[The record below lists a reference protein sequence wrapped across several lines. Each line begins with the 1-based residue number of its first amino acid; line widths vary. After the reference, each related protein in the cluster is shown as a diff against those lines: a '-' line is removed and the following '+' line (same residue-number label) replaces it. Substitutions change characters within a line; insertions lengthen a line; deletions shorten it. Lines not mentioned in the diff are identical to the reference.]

1 MSFTFLNRREFLVR
15 MSAAAGALA
24 FAPGAG
30 AQSTSFNRNVVLDA
44 ARDLATRPY
53 TPLEGVP
60 EGLLTLDYDEYQR
73 IEYRKDA
80 AIWGGTPTRF
90 SIEMFAPGSLYTRGV
105 KISIVE
111 NGEAIAVPIDNTTF
125 RLRGRALQNRE
136 ELARNVEILELLS
149 SLGQVAGFR
158 LHYPI
163 NTPGNQEEFVVFQGA
178 SYFRAVSHKQQYGL
192 SARGLAIDVAEPT
205 GEEFPEFRE
214 FWIERPSSRAESIVV
229 HALLDSRRVTGAY
242 RFGIYPGDPTR
253 MDIEATLFAREEL
266 RHVGLGC
273 LTSMY
278 LFGELDKSDR
288 PDYRRAVH
296 DSVGLSMLTGQN
308 ESVWRPLNNPLD
320 LQVSSFVDK
329 SPKGFGLAQRDRTL
343 ESFEDI
349 PVAYQ
354 DRPSAWVTPRG
365 DWGQGHV
372 VLVEIPTPS
381 EANDN
386 IVAYW
391 RPETALQPN
400 VPHSFA
406 YQLSWPNDTPLPA
419 TISRVTRSAF
429 GLKLGTPLPEMV
441 IDYVGLPVEI
451 DVEAIKQIVI
461 DTSFSA
467 ATLVETVV
475 QPYGENGFRVF
486 VAFNPDGARMSE
498 IRVQPKYKGVV
509 LGETWLFRWLAR

>member
-1 MSFTFLNRREFLVR
+1 

-30 AQSTSFNRNVVLDA
+30 AQGARFSRKVVLDA

-53 TPLEGVP
+53 TPLEAVP
-60 EGLLTLDYDEYQR
+60 QGLLSLNYDEYQR

-80 AIWGGTPTRF
+80 AIWGRTPTRF
-90 SIEMFAPGSLYTRGV
+90 SIEMFAPGNLYTRGV

-111 NGEAIAVPIDNTTF
+111 NGEAFAVPIDKTTF
-125 RLRGRALQNRE
+125 RLRGSAPEKGQ
-136 ELARNVEILELLS
+136 ELARNAEILDLLS

-163 NTPGNQEEFVVFQGA
+163 NTEGNQEEFVVFQGA

-192 SARGLAIDVAEPT
+192 SARGLAIDVAEPR

-214 FWIERPSSRAESIVV
+214 FWIERPSSSSQSIVV

-253 MDIEATLFAREEL
+253 MDIDATLFAREEL
-266 RHVGLGC
+266 RHIGLGC

-278 LFGELDKSDR
+278 LFGELDRSDR

-296 DSVGLSMLTGQN
+296 DSVGLTILTGQN
-308 ESVWRPLNNPLD
+308 ESVWRPLNNPTY
-320 LQVSSFVDK
+320 LQVSSFVDNN
-329 SPKGFGLAQRDRTL
+329 PKGFGLAQRDRTL
-343 ESFEDI
+343 DSFEDI

-365 DWGQGHV
+365 SWGEGHV

-391 RPETALQPN
+391 RPQTPLQPN
-400 VPHSFA
+400 VPHSFG

-419 TISRVTRSAF
+419 KICRVIRSAF
-429 GLKLGTPLPEMV
+429 GLKLGTSTPEMV
-441 IDYVGLPVEI
+441 IDYVGLPAGI
-451 DVEAIKQIVI
+451 DVEAIKNIVI
-461 DTSFSA
+461 DTFFSD

-475 QPYGENGFRVF
+475 QPHSENGFRVF
-486 VAFNPDGARMSE
+486 VSFNTNGARMTE
-498 IRVQPKYKGVV
+498 IRVQPKYKGAV

>member
-1 MSFTFLNRREFLVR
+1 

-24 FAPGAG
+24 FAPTIS
-30 AQSTSFNRNVVLDA
+30 AQGTTFTRDVVLNA

-90 SIEMFAPGSLYTRGV
+90 SIEMFAPGNLYTRGV

-111 NGEAIAVPIDNTTF
+111 SGEAFAVPVDNTTF
-125 RLRGRALQNRE
+125 RLRGRALESRE
-136 ELARNVEILELLS
+136 QLARNVEILELLS

-163 NTPGNQEEFVVFQGA
+163 NSEGNQEEFVVFQGA

-266 RHVGLGC
+266 HHVGLGC

-296 DSVGLSMLTGQN
+296 DSVGLTMLTGQN
-308 ESVWRPLNNPLD
+308 ESLWRPLNNPLD
-320 LQVSSFVDK
+320 LQVSSFVDR
-329 SPKGFGLAQRDRTL
+329 SPKGFGLAQRDRSL
-343 ESFEDI
+343 DSFEDI

-354 DRPSAWVTPRG
+354 DRPSAWVVPRG
-365 DWGQGHV
+365 DWGEGHV

-386 IVAYW
+386 IVVYW
-391 RPETALQPN
+391 RPKAPLLPN

-406 YQLSWPNDTPLPA
+406 YQLRWPNDTPLPA
-419 TISRVTRSAF
+419 KMCRVTRSAF
-429 GLKLGTPLPEMV
+429 GLKLGTPFPEMA
-441 IDYVGLPVEI
+441 IDYVGLPEAI
-451 DVEAIKQIVI
+451 DAEAIKQIVI

-467 ATLVETVV
+467 ATLVEAVV

-486 VAFNPDGARMSE
+486 VAFDPNGARMSE
-498 IRVQPKYKGVV
+498 IRVQPKYQGVV